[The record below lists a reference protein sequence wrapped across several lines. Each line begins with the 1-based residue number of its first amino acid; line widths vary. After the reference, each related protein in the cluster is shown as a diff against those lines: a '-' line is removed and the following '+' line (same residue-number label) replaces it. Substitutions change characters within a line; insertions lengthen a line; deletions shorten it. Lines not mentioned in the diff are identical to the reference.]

1 MERCRARRSWR
12 PVENSLW
19 RHLEMAQNGSDLTA
33 LSATEAAARI
43 AAGELTSVELVTALL
58 EQIEERE
65 PAVEAWQHVDT
76 EEVRAAAAL
85 RDKKAA
91 RGPLQ
96 KRQRVGA

>member
-1 MERCRARRSWR
+1 M
-12 PVENSLW
+12 V
-19 RHLEMAQNGSDLTA
+19 QNGSDLTA

-65 PAVEAWQHVDT
+65 PAVEAWQHVDP

-85 RDKKAA
+85 RDKQAA
-91 RGPLQ
+91 RGPLHGVP
-96 KRQRVGA
+96 VGLKDMIDTAAMPPTYGSPTY